1 MYLLLLL
8 VGWIGFLSMA
18 ILGFMHGGSHAHHAF
33 GGHAA
38 TAGHAPSL
46 GGHHLPGHMG
56 HVGHAGHTGSA
67 SHAPAHQS
75 HAPSDASGRSR
86 SFPAWLMISP
96 MDLFSFSLGA
106 GATGTLLHTVVSAA
120 LLPWA
125 AVIGALAFN
134 LGVAKPMMGFM
145 MKFVSKPSEGLEGMV
160 AKTATAVTRFDKD
173 GRGLIMITLDDQNV
187 QLLATLEDADI
198 HHGVQVNKGDE
209 VVVVEIDSTKNT
221 CRVSKEL

>member
-8 VGWIGFLSMA
+8 VGWIGFLAMA
-18 ILGFMHGGSHAHHAF
+18 ILGFMHGGAHSHHAF
-33 GGHAA
+33 SGHTA

-46 GGHHLPGHMG
+46 GGHHLPGH
-56 HVGHAGHTGSA
+56 VGNHGTIH
-67 SHAPAHQS
+67 HAPGHDSGAGR
-75 HAPSDASGRSR
+75 GRSL
-86 SFPAWLMISP
+86 PAWLMISP

-106 GATGTLLHTVVSAA
+106 GASGTLLHTLVSAA
-120 LLPWA
+120 ILPWV

-145 MKFVSKPSEGLEGMV
+145 MKFVSKPSDGLEGMV
-160 AKTATAVTRFDKD
+160 AKTAIAMTRFDKD

-198 HHGVQVNKGDE
+198 HHGVTVNKGDE
-209 VVVVEIDSTKNT
+209 VVVVEIDPTKNT
-221 CRVSKEL
+221 CRVSREL